1 MTVFVCNGNPDKPRE
16 SYFVNNPDI
25 ITNQTGIDSEKPEA
39 RGKGVD
45 NETETS
51 TKPFW
56 VVMISTYLMLLA
68 LTIFVIG
75 TIAYGHVLTKTT
87 SDTCSCAENTEEIN
101 FRFELLEKKFETLE
115 SSFLQIV
122 DSNTRKV
129 VCNKCFRLF
138 ENYILISHILISWIY
153 KSLTFYII

>member
-1 MTVFVCNGNPDKPRE
+1 MTIFVCNGKTDKPRE
-16 SYFVNNPDI
+16 SYFLNNLDI
-25 ITNQTGIDSEKPEA
+25 ISNQMGIGSEKPEA

-75 TIAYGHVLTKTT
+75 TIAYGHVITKTT
-87 SDTCSCAENTEEIN
+87 STTCSCSENKEEIN
-101 FRFELLEKKFETLE
+101 FRFESLENKFKRLE
-115 SSFLQIV
+115 NSFLQIV
-122 DSNTRKV
+122 SIDNRRV
-129 VCNKCFRLF
+129 VYSQCFTL
-138 ENYILISHILISWIY
+138 LQGHITSIY
-153 KSLTFYII
+153 PIDYQNFDI

>member
-1 MTVFVCNGNPDKPRE
+1 MTVFVCNGKPEKPRE
-16 SYFVNNPDI
+16 SYFLNNPDVT
-25 ITNQTGIDSEKPEA
+25 TNQMGIDSEKPEA

-87 SDTCSCAENTEEIN
+87 SATCSCAENTEEIN
-101 FRFELLEKKFETLE
+101 FRFELLEKKFEKLE
-115 SSFLQIV
+115 NSFLQIV
-122 DSNTRKV
+122 DIDNRRV
-129 VCNKCFRLF
+129 V
-138 ENYILISHILISWIY
+138 YY
-153 KSLTFYII
+153 

>member
-1 MTVFVCNGNPDKPRE
+1 M
-16 SYFVNNPDI
+16 
-25 ITNQTGIDSEKPEA
+25 GIDSEKPEA

-87 SDTCSCAENTEEIN
+87 SATCSCSENTQEIN
-101 FRFELLEKKFETLE
+101 FRFESLENKFKKLE
-115 SSFLQIV
+115 NSFLQIV
-122 DSNTRKV
+122 NINNRRV
-129 VCNKCFRLF
+129 VYN
-138 ENYILISHILISWIY
+138 
-153 KSLTFYII
+153 

>member
-1 MTVFVCNGNPDKPRE
+1 MTVFVCNGKPDKPRE
-16 SYFVNNPDI
+16 SYFLNNPDVT
-25 ITNQTGIDSEKPEA
+25 TNQMGIDSEKPEA

-75 TIAYGHVLTKTT
+75 TLAYGHVLTKTT
-87 SDTCSCAENTEEIN
+87 RATCNCAENTQEIN
-101 FRFELLEKKFETLE
+101 FRFELLEKKFEKLE
-115 SSFLQIV
+115 KSFLQLV
-122 DSNTRKV
+122 DIDNRMV
-129 VCNKCFRLF
+129 VYN
-138 ENYILISHILISWIY
+138 
-153 KSLTFYII
+153 

>member
-138 ENYILISHILISWIY
+138 ENYISHILISWIY

>member
-1 MTVFVCNGNPDKPRE
+1 MTVFVCNGKPDKPRE
-16 SYFVNNPDI
+16 SYFLNNPGI
-25 ITNQTGIDSEKPEA
+25 ITNQMGIDSEKPEA

-87 SDTCSCAENTEEIN
+87 SATCSCAENTKEIN
-101 FRFELLEKKFETLE
+101 FRFELLEKKFKRLE
-115 SSFLQIV
+115 NSYLQIV
-122 DSNTRKV
+122 DIDDRRV
-129 VCNKCFRLF
+129 VYN
-138 ENYILISHILISWIY
+138 
-153 KSLTFYII
+153 

>member
-1 MTVFVCNGNPDKPRE
+1 M
-16 SYFVNNPDI
+16 
-25 ITNQTGIDSEKPEA
+25 GIDSEKPEA
-39 RGKGVD
+39 RAKGVD

-87 SDTCSCAENTEEIN
+87 SATCTCVENTEEIN
-101 FRFELLEKKFETLE
+101 FRFELLEKKFKRLE
-115 SSFLQIV
+115 NSFLQIV
-122 DSNTRKV
+122 DIDDRRV
-129 VCNKCFRLF
+129 VYN
-138 ENYILISHILISWIY
+138 
-153 KSLTFYII
+153 